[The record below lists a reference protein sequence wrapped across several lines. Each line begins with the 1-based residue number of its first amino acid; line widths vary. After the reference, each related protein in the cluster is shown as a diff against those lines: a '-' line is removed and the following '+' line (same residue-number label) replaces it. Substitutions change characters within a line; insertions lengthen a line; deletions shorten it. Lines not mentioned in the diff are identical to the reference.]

1 MAGLKYFLLFALIG
15 IAFADTPQKAPTFG
29 SATDK
34 PKTWFNFWE
43 TSVVGNLQ
51 SSGGQYTEG
60 PQAGGGGVPGPVN
73 PVAAPQ
79 GGAAS
84 KSNSQGWFNWF
95 QNSAVDPNTGGSS
108 TNPPPVNGGA
118 WAHPNRQMQAGH
130 QGANQG
136 SNYYPSAGSTNQN
149 SGEVRRGDGRMAGPG
164 MVDTG
169 MAAGANPNQRGND
182 PNMPYNANGMQSA
195 NAGLSAS
202 SGSAA
207 GTLVGVVVAVL
218 VVVAI
223 FGGVA
228 YFLTRQRRNN
238 HVIMASV

>member
-1 MAGLKYFLLFALIG
+1 M
-15 IAFADTPQKAPTFG
+15 
-29 SATDK
+29 
-34 PKTWFNFWE
+34 
-43 TSVVGNLQ
+43 GNSQ

-60 PQAGGGGVPGPVN
+60 PQAGGGGAPGPVN
-73 PVAAPQ
+73 PVASPQ

-84 KSNSQGWFNWF
+84 NSNSQGWFNWF

-108 TNPPPVNGGA
+108 TNPPPVNDRA
-118 WAHPNRQMQAGH
+118 WAHPDRQMQAAQ
-130 QGANQG
+130 QGANHG
-136 SNYYPSAGSTNQN
+136 SNYHPRTGSTNQN
-149 SGEVRRGDGRMAGPG
+149 SGEVHRGDGPMARPDMRG
-164 MVDTG
+164 TG
-169 MAAGANPNQRGND
+169 VAAGANPNQSGND
-182 PNMPYNANGMQSA
+182 PNMPYNANGMQSP

-202 SGSAA
+202 AGSAA

-238 HVIMASV
+238 HVVMASV